1 MSQELADTMLD
12 DQPQKEKIN
21 LLGLSASR
29 LSEFFEEIGEKKFR
43 ATQIIKWIHQEGE
56 CDFQKMTNLSK
67 DLRNKLHEIAEIKLP
82 EVVSCQESVDGT
94 CKWLIRV
101 DGGSCIEMVY
111 IPERE
116 RGTLCVSSQIGCAL
130 DCSFCA
136 TGKQGFNRDLTS
148 AEIIGQLWIAA
159 DSFDQ
164 FSPKAKRRVS
174 NVVMMGMGEP
184 LMNFDN
190 VVDAMSIMLEDNAYG
205 LSKRRVTL
213 STSGV
218 VPELDKLGDVSD
230 VSLAIS
236 LHAPNDELRNELVP
250 INRKYPLATFI
261 QSAKTVRACRR
272 ALRDAGVGVGAI
284 DNVVLVGGSTR
295 TPLVRRQVADYF
307 GVEPM
312 CSLDPDCVVAMGAAV
327 QADVLVGNKSG
338 DEMLL
343 LDVIPLSLGIETMG
357 GLTEKIIH
365 RNTTIP
371 VAKAQE
377 FTTYIDGQTAM
388 AIHILQGEREL
399 VDDCR
404 SLARFELRGIPPMVA
419 GAAKIRVTYQVDA
432 DGLLNVTA
440 RELTSNVESRIEVKP
455 SYGLAEDEITQML
468 QDSFSHARED
478 MQARALREQQVEA
491 DRMIEDLEAAIKK
504 DAEALLS
511 DEEIQCL
518 KIGIEE
524 LATTA
529 C

>member
-261 QSAKTVRACRR
+261 QSAKNYIEKMPDNRRKVTVEYT
-272 ALRDAGVGVGAI
+272 LMD
-284 DNVVLVGGSTR
+284 
-295 TPLVRRQVADYF
+295 QVNDR
-307 GVEPM
+307 
-312 CSLDPDCVVAMGAAV
+312 S
-327 QADVLVGNKSG
+327 
-338 DEMLL
+338 
-343 LDVIPLSLGIETMG
+343 
-357 GLTEKIIH
+357 IH
-365 RNTTIP
+365 
-371 VAKAQE
+371 
-377 FTTYIDGQTAM
+377 
-388 AIHILQGEREL
+388 
-399 VDDCR
+399 
-404 SLARFELRGIPPMVA
+404 
-419 GAAKIRVTYQVDA
+419 
-432 DGLLNVTA
+432 A
-440 RELTSNVESRIEVKP
+440 RELAVLLKDLPCKINLIPFNPFAGSGYKTVTNTALNRFRDILMAEGYTVAVRTTRGDDIAAACGQLAGEVN
-455 SYGLAEDEITQML
+455 
-468 QDSFSHARED
+468 
-478 MQARALREQQVEA
+478 
-491 DRMIEDLEAAIKK
+491 DRTKRQERYKK
-504 DAEALLS
+504 KLND
-511 DEEIQCL
+511 IQPL
-518 KIGIEE
+518 NIME
-524 LATTA
+524 
-529 C
+529 

>member
-261 QSAKTVRACRR
+261 QSAKNYIEKMPDNRRKVTVEYT
-272 ALRDAGVGVGAI
+272 LMD
-284 DNVVLVGGSTR
+284 
-295 TPLVRRQVADYF
+295 QVNDR
-307 GVEPM
+307 
-312 CSLDPDCVVAMGAAV
+312 S
-327 QADVLVGNKSG
+327 
-338 DEMLL
+338 
-343 LDVIPLSLGIETMG
+343 
-357 GLTEKIIH
+357 IH
-365 RNTTIP
+365 
-371 VAKAQE
+371 
-377 FTTYIDGQTAM
+377 
-388 AIHILQGEREL
+388 
-399 VDDCR
+399 
-404 SLARFELRGIPPMVA
+404 
-419 GAAKIRVTYQVDA
+419 
-432 DGLLNVTA
+432 A
-440 RELTSNVESRIEVKP
+440 RELAVLLKDLPCKINLIPFNPFAGSGYKTVTNTALNRFRDILMAEGYTVTVRTTRGDDIAAACGQLAGEVN
-455 SYGLAEDEITQML
+455 
-468 QDSFSHARED
+468 
-478 MQARALREQQVEA
+478 
-491 DRMIEDLEAAIKK
+491 DRTKSQERYKK
-504 DAEALLS
+504 KLND
-511 DEEIQCL
+511 IQPL
-518 KIGIEE
+518 NIME
-524 LATTA
+524 
-529 C
+529 